1 MSYWAPQKVRETWVS
16 GPSLRHPGDT
26 SRRFPSVH
34 SPAVGQIWFRLRHA
48 AFTRSDRAQSL
59 IELSLALP
67 IMVFGVLGGADLARA
82 YAVQIA
88 VQNGARAAAES
99 YAIDST
105 PTIAEAQA
113 AGIAEMNRTPT
124 ITTGA
129 GNVLVTEAQT
139 DGITACIHPPTSLT
153 PCYVT
158 VHATYTW
165 TSITPWPLIPNSASF
180 DRVTIFQMFY

>member
-1 MSYWAPQKVRETWVS
+1 LFRSYDLAFVRSE
-16 GPSLRHPGDT
+16 
-26 SRRFPSVH
+26 
-34 SPAVGQIWFRLRHA
+34 
-48 AFTRSDRAQSL
+48 RAQSL
-59 IELSLALP
+59 VELCLVLP
-67 IMVFGVLGGADLARA
+67 VMIFGILGGADLARA

-88 VQNGARAAAES
+88 VQNAARAAAES

-105 PTIAEAQA
+105 PTQLEAQN

-124 ITTGA
+124 ITATV
-129 GNVLVTEAQT
+129 GNVVVTEAQT
-139 DGITACIHPPTSLT
+139 DGVTACIHPPPSVT

-165 TSITPWPLIPNSASF
+165 RAITPWPLIPNSANF

>member
-1 MSYWAPQKVRETWVS
+1 
-16 GPSLRHPGDT
+16 
-26 SRRFPSVH
+26 
-34 SPAVGQIWFRLRHA
+34 VGQFWFRFAHVG
-48 AFTRSDRAQSL
+48 FTRSERAQSL
-59 IELSLALP
+59 VELSLVLP
-67 IMVFGVLGGADLARA
+67 VMVFGILGGADLARA

-105 PTIAEAQA
+105 PTQLEAQA

-124 ITTGA
+124 VTTGL
-129 GNVLVTEAQT
+129 GNVSVAEAQT
-139 DGITACIHPPTSLT
+139 DGITACIHPPTSLN

-165 TSITPWPLIPNSASF
+165 RSITPWPLIPNTASF